1 MIPKDP
7 VMLLSY
13 VNTQLRDSYETLDVL
28 CAALDINKEELTSA
42 LESIHYTY
50 HQEKNQFI

>member
-13 VNTQLRDSYETLDVL
+13 VNTQLRDHYPNLQEL
-28 CAALDINKEELTSA
+28 CGALDINEQELVRK
-42 LESIHYTY
+42 LKSIDYVY
-50 HQEKNQFI
+50 DDGNNQFV

>member
-1 MIPKDP
+1 MIPKNP

-13 VNTQLRDSYETLDVL
+13 VNTQLRDSYETLDEL
-28 CAALDINKEELTSA
+28 CAALDINKEELMSA